1 MLRIVL
7 WLYTFVSSICSK
19 CFSYLGHML
28 YVFYLDVAYVV
39 VYIYICYKRMFYM
52 FHLFQMYVVAS
63 SSYCPRGRRRSPCV
77 HEKRDRCGR
86 YPCSGAGEQAGRQA
100 SEQAGRL
107 ACSAVNGQAG
117 QVSSR
122 GRPSGHPG
130 ASSTIIKKCR

>member
-63 SSYCPRGRRRSPCV
+63 SSYCPMAAGGPHVCTRSETSADGTHAAVRASRR
-77 HEKRDRCGR
+77 
-86 YPCSGAGEQAGRQA
+86 AG
-100 SEQAGRL
+100 
-107 ACSAVNGQAG
+107 
-117 QVSSR
+117 
-122 GRPSGHPG
+122 
-130 ASSTIIKKCR
+130 K